1 MRSGSI
7 EAEALERADMSS
19 MVNVSPQREFLRTIR
34 STARAVIWQGEK
46 VLVQVKQSADGGI
59 YLTLPGGRLEPGESL
74 ADATC
79 REVFEE
85 VGAEVDVLGLRHVAE
100 LYKDRPEGLRH
111 QVEHLFDCKLKA
123 PYSPHMGPHPDS
135 KQINVRWADPVAE
148 ADLFDPPYGTVLTE
162 ARGMVYLGIVQDQG

>member
-1 MRSGSI
+1 
-7 EAEALERADMSS
+7 MSS
-19 MVNVSPQREFLRTIR
+19 IPNGSPRGEFLSTIR
-34 STARAVIWQGEK
+34 STARAVIWQGDK
-46 VLVQVKQSADGGI
+46 VLVQVKQSTDGLI

-74 ADATC
+74 DRATC

-85 VGAEVDVLGLRHVAE
+85 VGAEIEVLGLRHVAE

-123 PYSPHMGPHPDS
+123 PYSPHMGPQPDS

-148 ADLFDPPYGTVLTE
+148 ADLFDPPYGLVLTE
-162 ARGMVYLGIVQDQG
+162 ARETLYLGIVQDQS